1 MCEKTLFDYISTFL
15 PILLSALL
23 IIENLIFHFRN
34 KKLQQE
40 IHNRDIRLR
49 KHDDILKIY
58 SVYYEV
64 SDFLYANNIVLGVKE
79 GNVPYI
85 MNCRF
90 HLVSMKNNILRNL
103 DLAALMLKNSDNELF
118 KIVKDRFEFGTR
130 IIDKYIDYIDG
141 DFASISIQAW
151 SKILQLYP
159 FVQQYNYA
167 SLYQNQSCLN
177 DFHKL
182 CETSITLELDDLL
195 KQYAELHKY
204 DKFDIYFEKYF
215 DLNELK

>member
-85 MNCRF
+85 MELPISF
-90 HLVSMKNNILRNL
+90 SF
-103 DLAALMLKNSDNELF
+103 NEKQYF
-118 KIVKDRFEFGTR
+118 K
-130 IIDKYIDYIDG
+130 
-141 DFASISIQAW
+141 
-151 SKILQLYP
+151 KIR
-159 FVQQYNYA
+159 
-167 SLYQNQSCLN
+167 SCCLN
-177 DFHKL
+177 VK
-182 CETSITLELDDLL
+182 
-195 KQYAELHKY
+195 KQRQR
-204 DKFDIYFEKYF
+204 IV
-215 DLNELK
+215 

>member
-15 PILLSALL
+15 PILLSAML
-23 IIENLIFHFRN
+23 IIQNFIIDSRN
-34 KKLQQE
+34 KKLQKE

-85 MNCRF
+85 TNCRF
-90 HLVSMKNNILRNL
+90 HLVLMKNNILRKL
-103 DLAALMLKNSDNELF
+103 DLATLMLKNSDNELYEV
-118 KIVKDRFEFGTR
+118 VKYRFEFVAK
-130 IIDKYIDYIDG
+130 IIDKYIDYIDS
-141 DFASISIQAW
+141 DFVSVSLQAW
-151 SKILQLYP
+151 SKISQLYP
-159 FVQQYNYA
+159 LVQQYNYTL
-167 SLYQNQSCLN
+167 LYQIQNCLN

-182 CETSITLELDDLL
+182 CETSTTLELDELL
-195 KQYAELHKY
+195 KQYAELHNY

-215 DLNELK
+215 DLKELK